1 MGNEVLIVD
10 DEVDIRMLITGVLQ
24 DEGYETCDAGDS
36 DSALELLRRRR
47 PSLVVLDIWLENS
60 VLDGMQI
67 LRAVKQETPATPVV
81 MISGHGNIETAVNA
95 IKLGAY
101 DFIEKPF
108 KSDRLLLV
116 VQRAIEAAR
125 LRSENEEL
133 RLRIGQTSDLIGSSH
148 WYHQVSQAIR
158 KVAPT
163 GSRVLITGPAGAGKE
178 VVARQLHSC
187 SHRATA
193 PFVALNCATM
203 HPDRLEPE
211 LFGSEPDRADG
222 DGSSKIG
229 TFEKAHGGTLFLDE
243 VADMPME
250 TQGKI
255 VRVLQEQTFQRVGGD
270 KRIAVDVRVIAATNK
285 DLQAAI
291 ADGTFREDLFFRLSV
306 IPVRVPP
313 LRDRREDI
321 PALVKHFSDLF
332 AAEGGRARRFTTAAL
347 DLLQRHPWRGNIRE
361 LKNAV
366 ERALIMAPGDHI
378 DAVDLRNLVPNAPAL
393 DTVAPAA
400 TSGESLPARDV
411 EPVRDE
417 WTPSSASPESG
428 SVAEPSPPTRP
439 DAAPRPTTLREFKEQ
454 AEREFLVEKLRE
466 HHWNISR
473 TAEVIGTPRSN
484 LYKKL
489 EQYSISQ
496 EHDG

>member
-1 MGNEVLIVD
+1 MANEVLIVD
-10 DEVDIRMLITGVLQ
+10 DEADIRMLITGILQ

-36 DSALELLRRRR
+36 ERALELLRQRR

-60 VLDGMQI
+60 TLDGMEI
-67 LRAVKQETPATPVV
+67 LSAVKQEWPATPVV

-133 RLRIGQTSDLIGSSH
+133 RLRIGQTSDFIGSSH

-211 LFGSEPDRADG
+211 LFGTEPGLLDG
-222 DGSSKIG
+222 EAGTVG

-270 KRIAVDVRVIAATNK
+270 KRIAVDVRVIAATNR
-285 DLQAAI
+285 DLPGLI
-291 ADGTFREDLFFRLSV
+291 SDGRFREDLFYRLNV
-306 IPVRVPP
+306 VPIEVP
-313 LRDRREDI
+313 ALRERREDI
-321 PALVKHFSDLF
+321 PELVTCFMER
-332 AAEGGRARRFTTAAL
+332 AAENAGLPPRALSDDALAAL
-347 DLLQRHPWRGNIRE
+347 RAYEWPGNVRQLRNVIE
-361 LKNAV
+361 WV
-366 ERALIMAPGDHI
+366 LIMAPGRPQDPVRPDMLPPEI
-378 DAVDLRNLVPNAPAL
+378 GASAL
-393 DTVAPAA
+393 A
-400 TSGESLPARDV
+400 SLPS
-411 EPVRDE
+411 ETGEEIMSLP
-417 WTPSSASPESG
+417 
-428 SVAEPSPPTRP
+428 
-439 DAAPRPTTLREFKEQ
+439 LREAREVF
-454 AEREFLVEKLRE
+454 ERKYLEAQVMRFGG
-466 HHWNISR
+466 NISR
-473 TAEVIGTPRSN
+473 TASFVGMERSALHRKLRSLGVGTVERA
-484 LYKKL
+484 
-489 EQYSISQ
+489 
-496 EHDG
+496 